1 MPTAATHDFPGR
13 NLLRATRST
22 VFLLIGAIGRNGCQ
36 DGIRADQGDKERHM
50 AERKTTAPRGAGQSG
65 PPRTLMQAHEA
76 LVRIR
81 PKGEAS
87 LAAWQSYYERS
98 AALYRQIA
106 EIDRG
111 HHHEASYWAEREQ
124 NKATELAAKI
134 SAGTSPQQRAH
145 VQDVEGG

>member
-1 MPTAATHDFPGR
+1 
-13 NLLRATRST
+13 
-22 VFLLIGAIGRNGCQ
+22 
-36 DGIRADQGDKERHM
+36 M
-50 AERKTTAPRGAGQSG
+50 AERKTAARGGAGQPG

-81 PKGEAS
+81 PKREAS

-111 HHHEASYWAEREQ
+111 HHHEALYWAEREQ
-124 NKATELAAKI
+124 HKATELAAKI
-134 SAGTSPQQRAH
+134 SSGTSPQQRAQ
-145 VQDVEGG
+145 VQDVEAG